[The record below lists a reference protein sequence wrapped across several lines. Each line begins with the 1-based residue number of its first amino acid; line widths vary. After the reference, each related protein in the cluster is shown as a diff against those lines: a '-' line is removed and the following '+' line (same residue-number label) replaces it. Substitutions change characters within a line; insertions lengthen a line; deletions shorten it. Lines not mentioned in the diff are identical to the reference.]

1 VLTLLPTE
9 GNVPVETMHLKQLF
23 WSLLGQST
31 YFAFGLCCLRVRST
45 SIMAIPVATGI
56 STHRLPAETPALTQ
70 GWGEVGAVKCLMEEM
85 HLDQWVLDY
94 LS

>member
-1 VLTLLPTE
+1 MLTLLLSE
-9 GNVPVETMHLKQLF
+9 GNVPAETMHLKQLF
-23 WSLLGQST
+23 WSILGQST

-56 STHRLPAETPALTQ
+56 STHRLAAETPTLTE
-70 GWGEVGAVKCLMEEM
+70 GWGEVGAVKCLTEEM
-85 HLDQWVLDY
+85 DLDQWVLDY